1 MLGYVM
7 AGPAWSSSREEG
19 QLNESRVHVI
29 YSVWINILLI
39 SCVCAFSALTI
50 SWASGKASSLQNLSD
65 GVLVWLS
72 VCSEMHIVC
81 MWSS

>member
-1 MLGYVM
+1 MRGYVM

-39 SCVCAFSALTI
+39 SCVCAFSALT
-50 SWASGKASSLQNLSD
+50 L
-65 GVLVWLS
+65 LVGHQEKHPA
-72 VCSEMHIVC
+72 CKI
-81 MWSS
+81 